1 MDLLYELK
9 STLLTILPPSF
20 FDILDIGVLTFLVY
34 KIIKF
39 MMGNRAGGLAKGIGL
54 LVVMYLAAKFFHM
67 KAVSFIF
74 EKAFNIGLITLVILF
89 QPELRRSL
97 ENVGHVLGNKKNA
110 SGLMWENPINEICIA
125 CEYFSNNRIGAIM
138 AIERNDKLEEYM
150 TGTVFKADINARLLE
165 SIFYVAPG
173 NTPGAAG
180 YSPLHD
186 CAVIMQDGQI
196 SAAGCQLPPP
206 EHPERVNK
214 DFGSRHKAAL
224 GMSEK
229 SDAVTIVVSEETGAV
244 RIACKGELTM
254 PLSTDELKNMLTKL
268 LINDNG
274 QNKNKENKA
283 PDVKKKSENS
293 RKEEH

>member
-125 CEYFSNNRIGAIM
+125 CEHLSDRRIGALM
-138 AIERNDKLEEYM
+138 AIERNDKLEDYM
-150 TGTVFKADINARLLE
+150 SGTVFKADINARLLE
-165 SIFYVAPG
+165 SIFYADSG
-173 NTPGAAG
+173 ERKF
-180 YSPLHD
+180 SPLHD
-186 CAVIMQDGQI
+186 CAVIIQNGQI
-196 SAAGCQLPPP
+196 SAAGCQLPLT
-206 EHPERVNK
+206 EYPERVNK

-224 GMSEK
+224 GISEK
-229 SDAVTIVVSEETGAV
+229 SDAVAIVVSEETGAV

-254 PLSTDELKNMLTKL
+254 PLSKDELKNMLTKL
-268 LINDNG
+268 LINDKI
-274 QNKNKENKA
+274 QDKNNENKA

>member
-125 CEYFSNNRIGAIM
+125 CEHLSDRRIGALM
-138 AIERNDKLEEYM
+138 AVERNDKLEDYM
-150 TGTVFKADINARLLE
+150 SGTVFKADINARLLE
-165 SIFYVAPG
+165 SIFYADSG
-173 NTPGAAG
+173 ERKFA
-180 YSPLHD
+180 PLHD
-186 CAVIMQDGQI
+186 CAVIIQNGQI
-196 SAAGCQLPPP
+196 SAAGCQLPLT
-206 EHPERVNK
+206 EYPERVNK

-224 GMSEK
+224 GISEK
-229 SDAVTIVVSEETGAV
+229 SDAVAIVVSEETGAV

-254 PLSTDELKNMLTKL
+254 PLSKDELKNMLTKL
-268 LINDNG
+268 LINDKT
-274 QNKNKENKA
+274 QDKNNENKD